1 MGKIRKRKTGHKSVG
16 FGCKRS
22 ENKYS
27 DFSFFGCKRFRKGFF
42 NFGFFGSIIPLIAP
56 NRNSAFKEKS
66 FWFRKML
73 MINVFGDKSC

>member
-1 MGKIRKRKTGHKSVG
+1 LVSVAKEVKINIPILVFSVV
-16 FGCKRS
+16 
-22 ENKYS
+22 
-27 DFSFFGCKRFRKGFF
+27 FGCKRFRKGFF